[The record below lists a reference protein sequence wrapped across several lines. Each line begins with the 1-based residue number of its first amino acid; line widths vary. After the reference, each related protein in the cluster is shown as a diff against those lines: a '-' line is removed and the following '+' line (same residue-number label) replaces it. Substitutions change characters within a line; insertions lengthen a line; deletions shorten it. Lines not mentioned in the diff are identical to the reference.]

1 MGRFSVICPIF
12 HPVKLIVYTSSHL
25 TNKTDKIHRCS
36 KSKIIIPIGC
46 YIVFS
51 GSLVNVG
58 SKTFVQSKGEYPSC
72 IILFFTIPQ
81 NSYNI
86 DVCEITYN
94 LTKDD
99 VCSTECFICMPFNNV
114 SPISV
119 IDLHQI
125 LKIKEY
131 KNGDL
136 VYNDLDLC
144 GWCVMKCQNMNTNK
158 IIHKCLYDMQKIQ
171 KEEYVDGNIVW
182 VLLCTDIQ
190 RQT

>member
-1 MGRFSVICPIF
+1 MGRFSVICPLF
-12 HPVKLIVYTSSHL
+12 RPVKSIVYTSSPL
-25 TNKTDKIHRCS
+25 NNKTDKSHICS
-36 KSKIIIPIGC
+36 KSEITIPVGC

-51 GSLVNVG
+51 GSLVQGG
-58 SKTFVQSKGEYPSC
+58 SKKFAKSKGEYPSR
-72 IILFFTIPQ
+72 IRLFFTIAK

-86 DVCEITYN
+86 DVCEMIHN
-94 LTKDD
+94 LTKNS
-99 VCSTECFICMPFNNV
+99 VCSTECSVCMSFNNV

-158 IIHKCLYDMQKIQ
+158 IIYKCLYDMQKIQ
-171 KEEYVDGNIVW
+171 KEEYVNVR
-182 VLLCTDIQ
+182 VV
-190 RQT
+190 